1 MIRFSEKEHSCFAQ
15 IDGDLTIYTAA
26 ELKPDFERLI
36 ADQRDM
42 ELSLA
47 NISEIDSSG
56 IQWLML
62 AKRERSR
69 QNLSFRLTDHSN
81 EVLQVFKHFKLVPY
95 FNDSIKPTQKKG
107 T

>member
-1 MIRFSEKEHSCFAQ
+1 MIRFSEEKHSCFAQ
-15 IDGDLTIYTAA
+15 IEGDLTIYTAA

-42 ELSLA
+42 ELSLSKV
-47 NISEIDSSG
+47 SEIDSSG

-69 QNLSFRLTDHSN
+69 QNLSFRLINHSN
-81 EVLQVFKHFKLVPY
+81 EVLQVFKHFKLIPY
-95 FNDSIKPTQKKG
+95 FNDPIKPTQTKG
-107 T
+107 K